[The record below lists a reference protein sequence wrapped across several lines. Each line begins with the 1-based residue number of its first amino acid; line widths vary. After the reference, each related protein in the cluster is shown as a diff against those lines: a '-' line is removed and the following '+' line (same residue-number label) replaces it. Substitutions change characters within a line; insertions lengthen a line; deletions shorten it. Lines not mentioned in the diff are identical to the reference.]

1 MTTSTSPRRSRLAL
15 LSILVL
21 CYGVAALGALS
32 TAPSIP
38 TWYATLNKPSFN
50 PPNYLFAP
58 VWTTLYG
65 IMAIAA
71 WLIWRT
77 PREGPTASRRLDGLM
92 LFALQLALNA
102 LWTPIF
108 FSLHN
113 LLAAFI
119 VIVLLWIAIL
129 LTTLRFWQL
138 KPLAGALLLPYLAWV
153 SFATALN
160 LALLRLN

>member
-1 MTTSTSPRRSRLAL
+1 MTITPNRSRFAL

-21 CYGVAALGALS
+21 CYAVAALGALS

-38 TWYATLNKPSFN
+38 TWYANLNKPSFN

-58 VWTTLYG
+58 VWTALYG
-65 IMAIAA
+65 LMAVAA
-71 WLIWRT
+71 WLVWRT

-92 LFALQLALNA
+92 LFALQLILNA

-108 FSLHN
+108 FSLHK
-113 LLAAFI
+113 LLAALI
-119 VIVLLWIAIL
+119 VILFLWIAIL
-129 LTTLRFWQL
+129 LTTIRFWQL

-153 SFATALN
+153 AFAAALN
-160 LALLRLN
+160 LSILRLNR

>member
-1 MTTSTSPRRSRLAL
+1 MTITPNRSRFAL

-21 CYGVAALGALS
+21 CYAVAALGALS

-38 TWYATLNKPSFN
+38 TWYANLNKPSFN

-58 VWTTLYG
+58 VWTALYG
-65 IMAIAA
+65 LMAVAA
-71 WLIWRT
+71 WLVWRT

-92 LFALQLALNA
+92 LFALQLILNA

-108 FSLHN
+108 FSLHK
-113 LLAAFI
+113 LLAALI
-119 VIVLLWIAIL
+119 VILFLWIAIL
-129 LTTLRFWQL
+129 LTTVRFWQL

-153 SFATALN
+153 AFAAALN
-160 LALLRLN
+160 LSILRLNR

>member
-153 SFATALN
+153 AFATALN

>member
-38 TWYATLNKPSFN
+38 TWYATLNRPSFN

>member
-38 TWYATLNKPSFN
+38 TWYATLNKPGFN

-58 VWTTLYG
+58 VWTALYG

-153 SFATALN
+153 AFATALN

>member
-71 WLIWRT
+71 
-77 PREGPTASRRLDGLM
+77 
-92 LFALQLALNA
+92 
-102 LWTPIF
+102 
-108 FSLHN
+108 
-113 LLAAFI
+113 
-119 VIVLLWIAIL
+119 
-129 LTTLRFWQL
+129 
-138 KPLAGALLLPYLAWV
+138 
-153 SFATALN
+153 
-160 LALLRLN
+160 